1 MLNHDGTVD
10 DNDDGKGNTAD
21 GDGLLAYMA
30 GRSSS
35 AGDIRK
41 VMVTKTK
48 IPQKGKSGTGT
59 SRKVNASKSTRSTIQ
74 VDDST
79 YYFYKGELI
88 EFEGHQYFAHLTNIN
103 YWIGQL
109 DVAGMEYALVVR
121 GANSGVCGEYML
133 VVEGSERLVDV
144 SGLAGH
150 TVNQLRIVS
159 AQEFATTHKGKC
171 DCYVPSDGLAW

>member
-10 DNDDGKGNTAD
+10 DDADKGNTAD

-41 VMVTKTK
+41 VMASKTK

-59 SRKVNASKSTRSTIQ
+59 SCKVNASKSTSSTIQ

-79 YYFYKGELI
+79 YCLYKGESI
-88 EFEGHQYFAHLTNIN
+88 EVDGHQYFAHLTNIN
-103 YWIGQL
+103 YWIG
-109 DVAGMEYALVVR
+109 
-121 GANSGVCGEYML
+121 
-133 VVEGSERLVDV
+133 
-144 SGLAGH
+144 
-150 TVNQLRIVS
+150 
-159 AQEFATTHKGKC
+159 
-171 DCYVPSDGLAW
+171 